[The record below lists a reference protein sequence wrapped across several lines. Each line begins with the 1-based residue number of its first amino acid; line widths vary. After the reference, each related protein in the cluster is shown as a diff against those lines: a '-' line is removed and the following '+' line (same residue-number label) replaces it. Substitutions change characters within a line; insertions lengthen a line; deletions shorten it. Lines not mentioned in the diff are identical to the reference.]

1 MTLYFIKRGIEMKK
15 YYGIDW
21 LRAIAC
27 IGIMMMHMCAN
38 NSYLIDGFIYQRLIP
53 SSTDFVFLFM
63 AISAFG
69 MCCGYFDKVM
79 TGQVNWTVFYKKRYS
94 KVLPFFLL
102 LIIID
107 LLVNFSIPSLF
118 EGLTEITL
126 LHGFIPKSFSVIGVG
141 WFLGTVFI
149 FYLIFPFYCVLIEN
163 RRCAWCAF
171 AVSIMLNYI
180 CSASF
185 DLEREN
191 FINSLCYFLAGGL
204 VYLYKEDLE
213 KVKWYLYLPVV
224 CLALSSYYMIGG
236 NTLTRLFVTIAL
248 LIFAISTD
256 GGKVRIVSFISDI
269 SMEFYLSHMAVFRLI
284 EKFHLN
290 TLWGNGWKQFIITT
304 ALVFVGTV
312 LFSFV
317 CQKLITMSR
326 AVLKR

>member
-1 MTLYFIKRGIEMKK
+1 MKK

-21 LRAIAC
+21 LRTVAC
-27 IGIMMMHMCAN
+27 VGIMMMHMRVN
-38 NSYLIDGFIYQRLIP
+38 NSYSIDGFIYQRLIP
-53 SSTDFVFLFM
+53 SFTDFVFLFM

-79 TGQVNWTVFYKKRYS
+79 AGQVNWTVFYKKRYS

-107 LLVNFSIPSLF
+107 LVMNFSFPSLF

-126 LHGFIPKSFSVIGVG
+126 LHGFIPKPFSVIGVG
-141 WFLGTVFI
+141 WFLGVVFI

-163 RRCAWCAF
+163 KRRAWCAF

-180 CSASF
+180 SF
-185 DLEREN
+185 ACFDVEREN
-191 FINSLCYFLAGGL
+191 FVHSLCYFLAGGL
-204 VYLYKEDLE
+204 VYLYKENLE
-213 KVKWYLYLPVV
+213 KVKWYLYLPIVIP
-224 CLALSSYYMIGG
+224 ASSLYYIFGG
-236 NTLTRLFVTIAL
+236 NTLTRLFVTVAL
-248 LIFAISTD
+248 LIFAISID
-256 GGKVRIVSFISDI
+256 GRKVRIVSFISDI
-269 SMEFYLSHMAVFRLI
+269 SMEFYLSHMAIFRLI

-290 TLWGNGWKQFIITT
+290 TLWGSGWKQFLITT

-317 CQKLITMSR
+317 SQKLITASQ
-326 AVLKR
+326 AIAKR